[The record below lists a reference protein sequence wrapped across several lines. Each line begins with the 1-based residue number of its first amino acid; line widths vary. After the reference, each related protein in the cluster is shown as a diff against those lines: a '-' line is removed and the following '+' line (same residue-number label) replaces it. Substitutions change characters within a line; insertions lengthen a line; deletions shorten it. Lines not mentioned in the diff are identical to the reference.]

1 MNMSS
6 VSRMLAV
13 VGSLACVF
21 AAAGAPSALAAG
33 APPREE
39 RVRKEALDEL
49 ERFRAGV
56 DDLVGDAAL
65 SREQA
70 RSLDQPFDAMRDAIN
85 TDQPNLFAR
94 ALLRLLATISTLED
108 QGAVS
113 PGTSISA
120 LDLAADV
127 TANLIEIG
135 FLPRD
140 RRDGAEAIDAVSL
153 LAAHPRSVSF

>member
-1 MNMSS
+1 MSRTLRILT
-6 VSRMLAV
+6 VF
-13 VGSLACVF
+13 GSLACVF
-21 AAAGAPSALAAG
+21 AAAVAPALAAEET
-33 APPREE
+33 ARAE
-39 RVRKEALDEL
+39 RVRKQALDEL
-49 ERFRAGV
+49 EGFRAGI

-65 SREQA
+65 SRQQA

-85 TDQPNLFAR
+85 ADQSNLFAR

-108 QGAVS
+108 QGALS
-113 PGTSISA
+113 PGTSISV

-140 RRDGAEAIDAVSL
+140 RRDGAEAIDALDVFNSD
-153 LAAHPRSVSF
+153 

>member
-1 MNMSS
+1 M
-6 VSRMLAV
+6 SRMLSILTV
-13 VGSLACVF
+13 VGSLVCMF
-21 AAAGAPSALAAG
+21 AAGAPAAM
-33 APPREE
+33 AAEDTPRAE

-49 ERFRAGV
+49 EGFRAGI

-65 SREQA
+65 SRDQA
-70 RSLDQPFDAMRDAIN
+70 RSVDQPFDAMRDAIN
-85 TDQPNLFAR
+85 ADQSNLFAR

-108 QGAVS
+108 QGALL

-135 FLPRD
+135 FLPRE
-140 RRDGAEAIDAVSL
+140 RRDGGAEAIDGTL
-153 LAAHPRSVSF
+153 